1 MISGFSMKVSTI
13 GNQGHVQVGC
23 MVPVNL
29 LASQNVNVLVV
40 GGIGLRPLLGFKQ
53 AGIEVYHDAQEV
65 GHT

>member
-1 MISGFSMKVSTI
+1 
-13 GNQGHVQVGC
+13 